1 MLFVVIIVFLGNNY
15 GVSCDGPGRVLL
27 GPRRCLQAPGQK
39 PYAAPPPSWLRAAGA
54 SGLGPRAATG
64 GQQQHVPEPR
74 PRSNGSVAPRTPGLV
89 ASARPVR
96 FHPDFKN
103 RERERGETGKKK
115 KSTPREYAQRAPPDC
130 RVGGGGAP
138 SSSSALSWMMVVGA
152 AGNGA
157 FAPRP
162 SVLRLIRYARRI
174 RAWLLAFRFAVATPR
189 QWQWA
194 VGWTRPFFFFFFFLP
209 FFFVGGFFSL
219 RISGVRYMPC
229 DVTY

>member
-1 MLFVVIIVFLGNNY
+1 MVFPVTDLVVSFSGRA
-15 GVSCDGPGRVLL
+15 GVYR
-27 GPRRCLQAPGQK
+27 
-39 PYAAPPPSWLRAAGA
+39 
-54 SGLGPRAATG
+54 PRAKNPT
-64 GQQQHVPEPR
+64 PR
-74 PRSNGSVAPRTPGLV
+74 PRRAGCGLRGRLGSVHARQQGGNSSTCPSPDRGPTARLLR
-89 ASARPVR
+89 ARPASSRAHAR
-96 FHPDFKN
+96 FGSIQISKTE

-115 KSTPREYAQRAPPDC
+115 NPLHANMHSGPLQTVAWGAAGHH
-130 RVGGGGAP
+130 RVRVL
-138 SSSSALSWMMVVGA
+138 SRLSWMMVVGA